1 MARKFGSKVTVSR
14 NMNDFMIGVMAPS
27 GFGKSTLMYK
37 VCDKLFGDEGYL
49 LCDMGDENGVA
60 AINGV
65 VAEKV
70 PTWKKFKEIVDD
82 IVKNKNTDYANL
94 KVIILDTLDATFE
107 VAEEFAV
114 KAWNAENMGQQGFKP
129 AMSINS
135 VDGGFGRGLDRVI
148 DIVKKEVNRL
158 DKVGV
163 RCWWTAHVKEKD
175 QLDLFTGSNYTT
187 LTANMPMKYFNSI
200 RNISHV
206 IGFGYFNRSIE
217 KQEIGEA
224 NPVTK
229 KKKTRDAVID
239 ESRRMKFR
247 DSSMI
252 ADAKSRFSN
261 IVEEIALDENE
272 FITAIMD
279 AIAAEG
285 KDSAETKAYTPTP
298 IPVIVEEEV
307 EVDDS
312 CEDEVSVDEVPH
324 FDVDDVAEEVD
335 KSAIM
340 DEIRKAFKVADAATK
355 KAVKAIL
362 TEKGEGM
369 LSEALDVDVLMEIKE
384 VLS

>member
-27 GFGKSTLMYK
+27 GYGKSTLMYK

-49 LCDMGDENGVA
+49 LCDMGDENGTA
-60 AINGV
+60 AIDGV

-82 IVKNKNTDYANL
+82 IVKNKNTDYKEL
-94 KVIILDTLDATFE
+94 KVVILDTLDAAFE
-107 VAEEFAV
+107 CAEEFCV
-114 KAWNAENMGQQGFKP
+114 KAWNAENAGQQGFKM
-129 AMSINS
+129 ATSINS
-135 VDGGFGRGLDRVI
+135 VEGGFGKGLERVI
-148 DIVKKEVNRL
+148 ETVKKEINRL

-206 IGFGYFNRSIE
+206 IGFGYFNRTIE

-229 KKKTRDAVID
+229 KKKTREAVLD

-261 IVEEIALDENE
+261 IVEEINLDADE

-279 AIAAEG
+279 AIEAER
-285 KDSAETKAYTPTP
+285 KAPVEKKIYEPTS
-298 IPVIVEEEV
+298 IVEETEPDTSYEAEV
-307 EVDDS
+307 EIDVV
-312 CEDEVSVDEVPH
+312 EDTPP
-324 FDVDDVAEEVD
+324 FDVDDATEEVD
-335 KSAIM
+335 KSVIM
-340 DEIRKAFKVADAATK
+340 DEIRKAFKVADATTK

-369 LSEALDVDVLMEIKE
+369 LSDALSIEVLMEIKE